1 MNHFPATYEY
11 TPYMKALTSIRIP
24 AQNTCI
30 SFFKSFVERIY
41 ALGHGKLHASDL
53 AFSLEK

>member
-1 MNHFPATYEY
+1 
-11 TPYMKALTSIRIP
+11 MKALTSIRIP